1 MKIAYFMP
9 FKPLGHP
16 RPSGDLMIG
25 TELFEYLAHRGH
37 DIRLASRRRCRWV
50 FWKPWLWPVL
60 ATEAARI
67 LHRSRKW
74 SPDLWLSYHSYYKAP
89 DLLGPACSRMMGVPY
104 VIFQGVFSTKQ
115 QRRAVARP
123 GFYLNRRS
131 LMSADAVITNKNRDH
146 LNLRRLIPPDRLH
159 YVRPGIRLNSFA
171 PDLEARAELRTQWQ
185 AGLKPVI
192 LTAAMFRPDVKTAG
206 VLQVI
211 DSCRTLQQE
220 GVDYLLVIVGDGS
233 EKDVIR
239 SAAQQRIAGHF
250 IMTGRVPRHLLPNLF
265 SAADLFAFPGVNEGL
280 GMVYLEAQA
289 CGLPVVALRN
299 WGASEAVIHMETGL
313 LAPAENPDGFTDGI
327 RVLAQHKALR
337 ETMGSAARRHI
348 VRHHDMNR
356 NYEAVEHILK
366 AARAS
371 VPVRAR

>member
-1 MKIAYFMP
+1 
-9 FKPLGHP
+9 
-16 RPSGDLMIG
+16 
-25 TELFEYLAHRGH
+25 
-37 DIRLASRRRCRWV
+37 
-50 FWKPWLWPVL
+50 
-60 ATEAARI
+60 
-67 LHRSRKW
+67 
-74 SPDLWLSYHSYYKAP
+74 
-89 DLLGPACSRMMGVPY
+89 
-104 VIFQGVFSTKQ
+104 
-115 QRRAVARP
+115 
-123 GFYLNRRS
+123 
-131 LMSADAVITNKNRDH
+131 
-146 LNLRRLIPPDRLH
+146 
-159 YVRPGIRLNSFA
+159 
-171 PDLEARAELRTQWQ
+171 LEARAELRTQWQ

-239 SAAQQRIAGHF
+239 SAAQQRIPGHF
-250 IMTGRVPRHLLPNLF
+250 IMTGRVPRHRLPNLF

-348 VRHHDMNR
+348 VRQHDMNR